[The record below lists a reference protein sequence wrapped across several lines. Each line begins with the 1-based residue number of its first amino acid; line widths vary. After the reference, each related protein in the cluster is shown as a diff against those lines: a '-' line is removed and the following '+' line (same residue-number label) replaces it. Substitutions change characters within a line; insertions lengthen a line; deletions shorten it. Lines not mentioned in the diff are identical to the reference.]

1 MKMVCLDLE
10 GVLIPEIWIGFAKKT
25 GHNEFLRTT
34 RDEPDYDKLMGERID
49 LLRKYNLRL
58 KDIQN
63 VIDTM
68 PLLDGASHFLSALR
82 DKAQVTILS
91 DTFSEFAYP
100 FMKKLGFPSIFCN
113 SLTTDDDGFVV
124 KHNMRLQNGKKKAID
139 AFRTL
144 NFETFASGDSYNDL
158 EMIKTADDGALFMP
172 PENIV
177 KENPNIKAFYNYD
190 DLLKYIFR

>member
-1 MKMVCLDLE
+1 MKMICLDLE
-10 GVLIPEIWIGFAKKT
+10 GVLIPEIWIEFAKKT
-25 GHNEFLRTT
+25 GHDEFLRTT
-34 RDEPDYDKLMGERID
+34 RDEPDYDKLMAWRIE

-58 KDIQN
+58 KDIQD
-63 VIDTM
+63 VIDAM
-68 PLLDGASHFLSALR
+68 PLLDGAKEFLSSLR

-113 SLTTDDDGFVV
+113 SLTVDSDGFVV

-158 EMIKTADDGALFMP
+158 EMIKNADDGALFMP

-177 KENPNIKAFYNYD
+177 KENPAIKAFYNYD
-190 DLLKYIFR
+190 DLLRYIFK